1 MGNGINSWGFL
12 NMMETIIKL
21 EQMFFHSIH
30 EILMLEIN
38 FNVFADYIIKLI
50 AKNIIYRQT
59 DGKKWVYF

>member
-21 EQMFFHSIH
+21 KQMFFHSIH

-38 FNVFADYIIKLI
+38 FNVFADYIVKLI
-50 AKNIIYRQT
+50 TKNIIYRQK
-59 DGKKWVYF
+59 DEKKRVYF

>member
-1 MGNGINSWGFL
+1 MGNGINSWGFF

-21 EQMFFHSIH
+21 KQMFFHSIH

>member
-1 MGNGINSWGFL
+1 MRNGINSWGFFD
-12 NMMETIIKL
+12 MMETIIKL
-21 EQMFFHSIH
+21 KQMIFHSIH

-50 AKNIIYRQT
+50 SKNIIYRQT

>member
-1 MGNGINSWGFL
+1 MGNGINCWGFL
-12 NMMETIIKL
+12 NMMETIKKL
-21 EQMFFHSIH
+21 KQMFFHSIH